1 MEGDI
6 FQNSIRTMIP
16 NAWLT
21 GENSRKKFPG
31 LTVLKYCLV
40 IEMEFGMSDPQ
51 DFASIKDE

>member
-1 MEGDI
+1 
-6 FQNSIRTMIP
+6 MIP

-31 LTVLKYCLV
+31 VTVLKYCLL

-51 DFASIKDE
+51 DLASIKDE